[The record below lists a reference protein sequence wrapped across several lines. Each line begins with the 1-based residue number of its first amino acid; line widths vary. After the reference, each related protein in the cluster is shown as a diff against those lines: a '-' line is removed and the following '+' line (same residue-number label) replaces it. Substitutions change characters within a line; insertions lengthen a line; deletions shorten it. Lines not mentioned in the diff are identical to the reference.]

1 MNDVENEGV
10 FVNSDGVEPTYTKW
24 STNEPSNS
32 AKGNHYNGKDSP
44 YDGEDFV
51 IMNKGAVWNDIGNM
65 NVAVICQLLCKSGRT
80 TCQKLTEYSE
90 GFGLYERLFEEKR
103 IIINF
108 AN

>member
-65 NVAVICQLLCKSGRT
+65 NVHVICQLLCNSGN
-80 TCQKLTEYSE
+80 QIVNAFS
-90 GFGLYERLFEEKR
+90 KR
-103 IIINF
+103 KPTVHLSNNVKIC
-108 AN
+108 